1 METTESAADSLINP
15 SLRALLHDIVDYAG
29 LFPPADLP
37 LDEAMH
43 NYMQYRQEYERWM
56 LSRFV
61 IPVGRLEELS
71 SYSGQFRQGE
81 PFAFSVLGTGG
92 ASEGDFLSAYESDL
106 AVIDA
111 FDEYHAGSAQ
121 AEVMEVRL
129 PAALLTAEASAIETF
144 LDAID
149 AATARAGL
157 AKLDLFLEIPLAPQ
171 THDAI
176 ERFAA
181 AAAEF
186 NSRQPLPARTTIGLK
201 MRCGGVHP
209 EDVPDVEHVA
219 HAIVA
224 CRDAGVRMKATAGLH
239 HPVRHHDDDVGTMM
253 HGFFNV
259 FGAAAMAS
267 EHNLDEEGVQTILEE
282 ENAENFQFL
291 KDAFA
296 WRDVRC
302 PIAGVDHAR
311 ESLLTS
317 FGSCSFEE
325 PVDDLQ
331 DLDLM

>member
-37 LDEAMH
+37 LDEALH

-56 LSRFV
+56 LNRFI
-61 IPVGRLEELS
+61 IPVKRLEALAPYAGE
-71 SYSGQFRQGE
+71 FKRGE
-81 PFAFSVLGTGG
+81 PFHFSVLGTGG
-92 ASEGDFLSAYESDL
+92 ASEGDFLDAFDADL

-111 FDEYHAGSAQ
+111 FDEYHAGRAQ

-129 PAALLTAEASAIETF
+129 PASLFSAEPSEIEAF
-144 LDAID
+144 LDAVD
-149 AATARAGL
+149 AASARAGL
-157 AKLDLFLEIPLAPQ
+157 ARLDLFFEIPLAPQ
-171 THDAI
+171 SHDAV
-176 ERFAA
+176 EAFAV

-186 NSRQPLPARTTIGLK
+186 NSRQPLPARTTVGLK
-201 MRCGGVHP
+201 IRCGGVHP
-209 EDVPDVEHVA
+209 EEVPDVEHIA
-219 HAIVA
+219 HAIVT
-224 CRDAGVRMKATAGLH
+224 CRNAGVRMKATAGLH

-259 FGAAAMAS
+259 FGAAVMAS
-267 EHNLDEEGVQTILEE
+267 EHNLGADDVETILKE

-291 KDAFA
+291 KDSFA

-311 ESLLTS
+311 ESLMTS